1 MRCAASFFERPTDT
15 ADNHKGF
22 AVLSLTD
29 SQVLRFA
36 WNNLDKAAI
45 VFDDAYALSQSES
58 CVEGWTHIRHSGDI
72 LAPVADEALALFSAR
87 DAAEVDCEA
96 VKRQILA
103 HFESQSATRAGNR
116 PLRDGKWLAAGMEL
130 LKIVLPV
137 LLSRLGS

>member
-1 MRCAASFFERPTDT
+1 M
-15 ADNHKGF
+15 
-22 AVLSLTD
+22 LSLTD

-36 WNNLDKAAI
+36 WNNLDKAEI
-45 VFDDAYALSQSES
+45 VFDDAWALSNSET
-58 CVEGWTHIRHSGDI
+58 CVEGWSHIRHSGDI

-103 HFESQSATRAGNR
+103 HFESSGAARADR
-116 PLRDGKWLAAGMEL
+116 PPRDGKWLAAGLEL